1 MTLYRVILLAFPHL
15 KRFLLKPIRVGASV
29 GRQMYRKGHGGHSSY
44 PDTEIFPRL
53 AGDPADS
60 ESLVALYEKYE
71 NELKEAASRY
81 FGRNEIAES
90 AVRNILVALGRQ
102 ARTCDPQS
110 MDAAQWVHQCA
121 DAEARRLREALDA
134 GSSRGRHCGRG
145 M

>member
-53 AGDPADS
+53 ARDPADS

-71 NELKEAASRY
+71 NELKKAASRY

-102 ARTCDPQS
+102 ARTYDPQS
-110 MDAAQWVHQCA
+110 MNASEWVSRLA
-121 DAEARRLREALDA
+121 DAEARRLREAVDSA
-134 GSSRGRHCGRG
+134 DSRGRRPRRAV
-145 M
+145 